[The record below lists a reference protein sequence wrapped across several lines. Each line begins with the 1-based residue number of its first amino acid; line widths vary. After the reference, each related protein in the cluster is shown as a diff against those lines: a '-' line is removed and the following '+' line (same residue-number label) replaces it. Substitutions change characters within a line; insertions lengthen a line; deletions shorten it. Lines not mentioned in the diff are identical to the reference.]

1 MLGQDLRCGIGYPDF
16 IETAK
21 GEIYLSETDKK
32 DSRVHLL
39 PNDMLEL
46 MWRQSSIS
54 ERATKGLALALPNGT
69 GEVLP
74 RSVPA
79 PKFGNLSS
87 GAGAALTLSLS
98 SDAPSLRGDSDPLH
112 GCRHSRL

>member
-1 MLGQDLRCGIGYPDF
+1 MDDLSHSLACRHDCCWGQDLRCGIGYPDF
-16 IETAK
+16 IETVK

-39 PNDMLEL
+39 PNEMLEL

-54 ERATKGLALALPNGT
+54 ERATKGLALALPNG
-69 GEVLP
+69 GAVLP

-87 GAGAALTLSLS
+87 GAGAALTLS
-98 SDAPSLRGDSDPLH
+98 SDNASLCGD
-112 GCRHSRL
+112 

>member
-1 MLGQDLRCGIGYPDF
+1 MPAVTIVLGQDLRCGIGYPDF

-87 GAGAALTLSLS
+87 GAGTALTLS
-98 SDAPSLRGDSDPLH
+98 SDPSPARRWCS
-112 GCRHSRL
+112 GAT

>member
-1 MLGQDLRCGIGYPDF
+1 MSTLDGRPVSLSYLPSRLCWGQDLRCGIGYPDF

-39 PNDMLEL
+39 PNEMLEL

-54 ERATKGLALALPNGT
+54 ERLHDNGRKG
-69 GEVLP
+69 
-74 RSVPA
+74 R
-79 PKFGNLSS
+79 
-87 GAGAALTLSLS
+87 GAVSNLTLVLLGIGLFFT
-98 SDAPSLRGDSDPLH
+98 AWFFVYEVGN
-112 GCRHSRL
+112 